1 MPAYYRST
9 LGTFVR
15 ESPFSILGKL
25 AEANA
30 AAKFPLTPEA
40 IDAWRSQPPP
50 LFSGIAGLLCQRPES
65 SNWEILLEYPIP
77 MIGKRIDAVLI
88 AHDVIIVIETKTGSS
103 PTSAARQVDDY
114 ALNLA
119 CFHEHSKH
127 RTIVPMVVADSPVAS
142 NKNKTDFDSL
152 IEECRLTSTAGVE
165 QLLKS
170 ICEKHVDEHS
180 SPIDVSVWDEGRFR
194 PIPPIIDAA
203 VALYAGMDVF
213 EIGHACAA
221 QEDLE
226 TTTHSLV
233 SIVMAAKSNS
243 EKVICFTTGVPGAGK
258 TLVGLNTVHRSEI
271 KAASLFLSGN
281 GPLVKVIQEALVRDT
296 LGRAKAAG
304 QRRTRQQEEVT
315 VRTFIHNVHRFAD
328 QCYREERRAPAQN
341 VIVFDEAQRAWDAEE
356 NRRAKRPNVSEPEMM
371 LEVMDKHPDWAVI
384 IALVGSGQEIHR
396 GEAGLP
402 E

>member
-1 MPAYYRST
+1 
-9 LGTFVR
+9 
-15 ESPFSILGKL
+15 
-25 AEANA
+25 
-30 AAKFPLTPEA
+30 
-40 IDAWRSQPPP
+40 
-50 LFSGIAGLLCQRPES
+50 
-65 SNWEILLEYPIP
+65 

-258 TLVGLNTVHRSEI
+258 TLVGLNTVHRPEI